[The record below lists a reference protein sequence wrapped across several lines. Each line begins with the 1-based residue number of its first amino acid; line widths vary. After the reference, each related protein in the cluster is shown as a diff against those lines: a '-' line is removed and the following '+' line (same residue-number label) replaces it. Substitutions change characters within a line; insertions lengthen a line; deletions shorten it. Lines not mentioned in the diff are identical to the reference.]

1 MNITPDKKVGIFTTF
16 GNWDDAY
23 SPCNVV
29 KNQLLALLR
38 HGYSPTLFVLD
49 VFPESSANTLI
60 SIFDQ
65 YKEKVELRRVI
76 PAVAFE
82 PYHGIAQ
89 HRNVPNSIEKDVAK
103 ITPVLED
110 QFKDFDVILC
120 HDIIFQDSFLP
131 YNASLHKMIMPKK
144 LQFFHWMHSGPSIR
158 PSDLTPPVS
167 YLYTLPP
174 QSKLVYMNNYDIVRA
189 AEMYGVFPK
198 DVRIVHNPIDYTSF
212 KWIHPVVSRLF
223 DAYRIN
229 EADIVAVYPLSTT
242 RMGAGGKQLNKAI
255 KIMGFLKQLGK
266 NVRYIIPNAHA
277 NGDNE
282 KIAIAEMLL
291 LGKSYGLNEEDIIF
305 TSFLG
310 KEYEGGIPHDAV
322 MQLFQYSD
330 LFLFPSVSEN
340 APLILLEAA
349 LTKNLLVLNEDFT
362 PMKDFVGPHALYFK
376 FDSVTTVTNHPRGE
390 DVYFNDVAKIIN
402 SHLESNTEYKSKREV
417 RQKFNLDYIFKN
429 QMEPL
434 FFE

>member
-1 MNITPDKKVGIFTTF
+1 
-16 GNWDDAY
+16 
-23 SPCNVV
+23 
-29 KNQLLALLR
+29 
-38 HGYSPTLFVLD
+38 
-49 VFPESSANTLI
+49 
-60 SIFDQ
+60 
-65 YKEKVELRRVI
+65 
-76 PAVAFE
+76 
-82 PYHGIAQ
+82 
-89 HRNVPNSIEKDVAK
+89 
-103 ITPVLED
+103 
-110 QFKDFDVILC
+110 
-120 HDIIFQDSFLP
+120 
-131 YNASLHKMIMPKK
+131 
-144 LQFFHWMHSGPSIR
+144 
-158 PSDLTPPVS
+158 
-167 YLYTLPP
+167 
-174 QSKLVYMNNYDIVRA
+174 
-189 AEMYGVFPK
+189 
-198 DVRIVHNPIDYTSF
+198 
-212 KWIHPVVSRLF
+212 
-223 DAYRIN
+223 
-229 EADIVAVYPLSTT
+229 
-242 RMGAGGKQLNKAI
+242 
-255 KIMGFLKQLGK
+255 MGFLKQLGK

-305 TSFLG
+305 TSFIG
-310 KEYEGGIPHDAV
+310 KEYESGIPHDAV